1 MDDLEKANKV
11 TLSKSNLSAISI
23 YGLDLSKTKN
33 MKKLTA
39 LLFRCP
45 NVKKIELVFC
55 SLNNVHAL
63 KLLDVTMTLKS
74 LYFMG
79 K

>member
-23 YGLDLSKTKN
+23 YGLDLSKMKN

-55 SLNNVHAL
+55 SLNNVYAL
-63 KLLDVTMTLKS
+63 KLLDVTKTLKS